1 LSSSG
6 GGYFCNDLSRLFSR
20 FCRVGATQRRQRF
33 ATLWLELNVFNNSP
47 KPAARANRIKRAL
60 AEAIRNARKRR
71 GLSQAALSKRARTT
85 QAVVSRIENLNTS
98 YLSSVEVLARL
109 AGALGAHL
117 EIAFVPEAQT
127 SSQKRGVRQSL

>member
-1 LSSSG
+1 M
-6 GGYFCNDLSRLFSR
+6 
-20 FCRVGATQRRQRF
+20 
-33 ATLWLELNVFNNSP
+33 SP
-47 KPAARANRIKRAL
+47 KRKTWMGSGVEEFLAQEMRDPAFRMAFSEARANRIKRAL
-60 AEAIRNARKRR
+60 AETIRNARKKR

-98 YLSSVEVLARL
+98 YLPSVEVLARL

-127 SSQKRGVRQSL
+127 PSP